1 MQYRAR
7 KGNPAYPRLHNGWN
21 IRYGYS
27 TDGYYRKVYILLL
40 HPVMIAVYPS
50 QSQYRTQ
57 ILLGSG
63 VGGRGRSYVVGTG
76 FVVLQYILKS
86 IGGTAIMYSA
96 PRIRRASA
104 MGMSFFPRCT
114 PSACSFRAS
123 STWSSMMKVAPYCGK
138 GPALPKLRSIV
149 STGVSFM
156 RSCTQRQPPQEP
168 CVQHPDTN
176 IVPYS
181 A

>member
-40 HPVMIAVYPS
+40 HPVDDSCIS
-50 QSQYRTQ
+50 FQSQYRTQ

-63 VGGRGRSYVVGTG
+63 VAEGAAAYVVGTG

-86 IGGTAIMYSA
+86 IGGTAYNVLRAQNPACVGYGHVFLSKMYA
-96 PRIRRASA
+96 V
-104 MGMSFFPRCT
+104 GMQFS
-114 PSACSFRAS
+114 
-123 STWSSMMKVAPYCGK
+123 
-138 GPALPKLRSIV
+138 
-149 STGVSFM
+149 
-156 RSCTQRQPPQEP
+156 RQFHMVVNLSLIHISEP
-168 CVQHPDTN
+168 TRP
-176 IVPYS
+176 
-181 A
+181 